1 MIPAPFDY
9 VRPGTVDEAV
19 AALQEA
25 GEDAKILAGG
35 QSLIPV
41 LRLRLAAPS
50 VLIDLGG
57 IPELR
62 RIRDDGDRIAIGAMA
77 PHHKVMRD
85 DLVKQHLGL
94 LAQATATVADNQV
107 RHRGTLGGALAHADP
122 AGDLGG
128 VALALEAEFVIVGPG
143 GTRTVSAD
151 AFFVDYFTTALGED
165 ESSPVRFPPPAG
177 AATTRSSTAPRSH
190 GRWWRRRG
198 PRRGRRDR
206 RGQGGA
212 DERAAPAAGPG
223 VEESLVGQPATAEAV
238 RAAAER
244 HRGHGGA
251 GDADAASDY
260 REHLARY
267 SPAVRCSPRWAELP
281 DAFAPTMGRAFAVR

>member
-19 AALQEA
+19 AALQQA

-50 VLIDLGG
+50 TLIDLGG

-77 PHHKVMRD
+77 PHHDVMRD
-85 DLVKQHLGL
+85 DLVKQHVEL

-128 VALALEAEFVIVGPG
+128 VALALEAEFVISGPG
-143 GTRTVSAD
+143 GQRTVPAD
-151 AFFVDYFTTALGED
+151 EFFVDYFTTALTE
-165 ESSPVRFPPPAG
+165 V
-177 AATTRSSTAPRSH
+177 
-190 GRWWRRRG
+190 
-198 PRRGRRDR
+198 
-206 RGQGGA
+206 
-212 DERAAPAAGPG
+212 
-223 VEESLVGQPATAEAV
+223 
-238 RAAAER
+238 
-244 HRGHGGA
+244 
-251 GDADAASDY
+251 
-260 REHLARY
+260 
-267 SPAVRCSPRWAELP
+267 
-281 DAFAPTMGRAFAVR
+281 